1 MLMSLCFAYVMQKS
15 PKDYLIF
22 AICNEDS
29 DSMIKITSGK
39 LVAAYILSWKS
50 SNLILSMN

>member
-1 MLMSLCFAYVMQKS
+1 MLMSLCFAQVMQKS

-39 LVAAYILSWKS
+39 LVAA
-50 SNLILSMN
+50 